1 VSAPR
6 PSVVVP
12 DLLQGQW
19 TTALICTFGANLT
32 FFETRLMSQL
42 AQVPL
47 RIILADDQQLTATL
61 GEAARTGQRH
71 RLANKAY
78 VAAPVRHPRAAHGK
92 LMLLLGPTSGR
103 LIVGSGN
110 LGYDGYASPGEL
122 WHVFSYSDDQPQH
135 LNEFAAARSFI
146 EGLASRQLLDPPVIE
161 LLHTAWGAATWLPQA
176 PTAPATIYSNL
187 DHPLIEQLRDL
198 TPEPVTELIAH
209 APFHDADCAA
219 LQELLTTFEP
229 EQVRLLVTDATSADP
244 AAIKRTLG
252 DDTKRIIEL
261 VQVKDEPA
269 AYIHAKWVHLI
280 HPDTETLLTGSANL
294 SRSALLRSSS
304 NGNIE
309 IGVVS
314 TRPAGTFDGLYAHL
328 QRTRVNDVSSL
339 DISYQD
345 SNEDDTDDVASYPVA
360 LWSRLDG
367 DTLSITFSDVLP
379 EGTTLSLE
387 DHAGIALVV
396 ASTSIDGATVIV
408 KLDKNSADRIADG
421 GRVSI
426 RIDSDDD
433 QLTFTWPYQL
443 SHLRGRLDKAG
454 QRERL
459 PSIGN
464 LPEQDAELYELLREL
479 DQTLIIDRESAWRI
493 AKPGGGRED
502 DDGGEQDSIRLE
514 DLDWDRV
521 RRDPRY
527 SGYFTRG
534 RTAGLPPTDIQV
546 ILAAIAG
553 RLGDLGLDTARPDTE
568 DEEDLAHE
576 GDAGLSSESE
586 DTDEELEDEL
596 TRRRLPVSTRTRM
609 AFDRFVRR
617 YASALSDST
626 FIDELGPIPAATN
639 AVVFDHLLSRLLE
652 RKGVS
657 PRWAIAAQI
666 ATWRFLWGNDNQPA
680 VTEHLDEETGEAV
693 RHVLSDAGARVTTLR
708 GLVASLDYAVE
719 NDTMTALRD
728 TARHLLTDAEF
739 GLDAALLSGAAGGYT
754 MASEFLD
761 ALSQIAEPITSG
773 EIMEYVLA
781 PYGIPRSSAE
791 WRTEKIRRVGRGKT
805 SGYQATTFV
814 IKAPVEGLA
823 VQRAHEVLERVAVAA
838 YFAHHD
844 TTYVRARFEGNG
856 KAVAYWD
863 EDIESGIVMID
874 DEIQDLDSF
883 NPPWPDWNVRV
894 DELESELANLSPAEQ
909 SA

>member
-1 VSAPR
+1 MSVALR
-6 PSVVVP
+6 PNVVIP
-12 DLLQGQW
+12 ELLQGQW
-19 TTALICTFGANLT
+19 TAALICTFSVDLT

-47 RIILADDQQLTATL
+47 RIILADDEKLASTL

-71 RLANKAY
+71 RFANKAY
-78 VAAPVRHPRAAHGK
+78 VAAPIRHPRAAHGK
-92 LMLLLGPTSGR
+92 LMLLLGPASGR

-122 WHVFSYSDDQPQH
+122 WHVFAYSDDQAQH

-146 EGLASRQLLDPPVIE
+146 DGLASRQLLDPPVVE
-161 LLHTAWGAATWLPQA
+161 LLYTAWAAATWLPQV
-176 PTAPATIYSNL
+176 PTAPPTIYSNL
-187 DHPLIEQLRDL
+187 DRPLIEQLRDL
-198 TPEPVTELIAH
+198 APDPVTELVAH

-219 LQELLTTFEP
+219 LHELITTFEP
-229 EQVRLLVTDATSADP
+229 KQVRLLVTDATSADP
-244 AAIKRTLG
+244 AKIKRALG
-252 DDTKRIIEL
+252 DGPKRIIEL
-261 VQVKDEPA
+261 VQAKDEPA

-314 TRPAGTFDGLYAHL
+314 TRPVGTFDGLYAHL
-328 QRTRVNDVSSL
+328 QRKRVNDVSSL
-339 DISYQD
+339 GISYKG
-345 SNEDDTDDVASYPVA
+345 SNEDDIHNVASYPVA

-367 DTLSITFSDVLP
+367 DTLSITFSEVMP
-379 EGTTLSLE
+379 GGTTLSLE
-387 DHAGIALVV
+387 DYAGRALVAV
-396 ASTSIDGATVIV
+396 CTSIDGATVLV
-408 KLDKNSADRIADG
+408 KLDKEAADRLADG
-421 GRVSI
+421 GRVSV
-426 RIDSDDD
+426 RIDSGDD
-433 QLTFTWPYQL
+433 QVTFTWPYQL

-459 PSIGN
+459 PSIGD

-479 DQTLIIDRESAWRI
+479 DQTLIIDRESVWRI
-493 AKPGGGRED
+493 AKPGGVREV
-502 DDGGEQDSIRLE
+502 DDGEQGSVRLE

-527 SGYFTRG
+527 DGYFTR
-534 RTAGLPPTDIQV
+534 RRATGLPPTDIQV
-546 ILAAIAG
+546 VLAAIGG
-553 RLGDLGLDTARPDTE
+553 RLGDLGLSTARQDAE

-617 YASALSDST
+617 YASALSDSA
-626 FIDELGPIPAATN
+626 FIGELGPIPAATN
-639 AVVFDHLLSRLLE
+639 AVVFNHLLSRLLE

-657 PRWAIAAQI
+657 SRWAIDAQI
-666 ATWRFLWGNDNQPA
+666 ATWRFLWGNDDLSA
-680 VTEHLDEETGEAV
+680 VAEHLDDETGEAV
-693 RHVLSDAGARVTTLR
+693 RQVLTDAGARVTTLR

-719 NDTMTALRD
+719 DDTMAALRD
-728 TARHLLTDAEF
+728 TARYLLMDIEF
-739 GLDAALLSGAAGGYT
+739 GLDATLLSEAAGGDM
-754 MASEFLD
+754 MASGFLD
-761 ALSQIAEPITSG
+761 ALSQIAEPITPG
-773 EIMEYVLA
+773 EIVEYVLA
-781 PYGIPRSSAE
+781 PYGIPRSAAE
-791 WRTEKIRRVGRGKT
+791 WRAEQIRRAGRGKT
-805 SGYQATTFV
+805 SGYQSTTFV
-814 IKAPVEGLA
+814 IGIPVEGLS

-838 YFAHHD
+838 HFERHD
-844 TTYVRARFEGNG
+844 TTYIRVRFEGNG

-863 EDIESGIVMID
+863 DDTESGVVMIG
-874 DEIQDLDSF
+874 DEIEDLDSF
-883 NPPWPDWNVRV
+883 DPPWPDWSVRV
-894 DELESELANLSPAEQ
+894 DELGSELADLGPAKQ